1 VPATDRGTDLEV
13 FDEAQTRE
21 EWSTGF
27 HSLLAT
33 ELWRAAAGGLLT
45 TAEADQLAARFLILL
60 DQALD
65 LSSPRAHAT
74 AGIPWA
80 PGRALAP

>member
-1 VPATDRGTDLEV
+1 M
-13 FDEAQTRE
+13 FDEAQARE

-27 HSLLAT
+27 HSLLGS
-33 ELWRAAAGGLLT
+33 ELRRAAARGLLT

-65 LSSPRAHAT
+65 LSSPRAHAPV
-74 AGIPWA
+74 GISWA